1 MSAPEPVAAP
11 APAPAA
17 PVSAAPVF
25 DNAKVDELKL
35 QATDKVQ
42 ELYKKGKDKL
52 DQYVRFGGNPKVD
65 LELRKHLDIRIPMA
79 PSIRVTVGTDACL
92 QPQGDSNKYEF
103 VYEPNFN
110 WGITETWFNGQIE
123 VNTADKQIKYAKTF
137 DLDAIAL
144 KVNGVFDYD
153 KNVPYV
159 GFKVLT
165 KPGVSS
171 AAGDSSGFSVCKT
184 ISQNIGPLTL
194 SADIASSVAL
204 GEQTYNPSK
213 KSMESS
219 PAQVEF
225 NAVKLILEA

>member
-1 MSAPEPVAAP
+1 MCDAAVSSDAIPAGRESPVNHPTDPSPPRPTLNPTAPRHPHSHGALHP
-11 APAPAA
+11 RHR
-17 PVSAAPVF
+17 
-25 DNAKVDELKL
+25 
-35 QATDKVQ
+35 
-42 ELYKKGKDKL
+42 GH
-52 DQYVRFGGNPKVD
+52 R
-65 LELRKHLDIRIPMA
+65 R
-79 PSIRVTVGTDACL
+79 CL
-92 QPQGDSNKYEF
+92 QPKGDSNKYEF